1 TYTNSTTGCSN
12 SAATNIIVSVCTGV
26 GEVNLLD
33 GNINLF
39 PNPNAGIF
47 TIQANMEHA
56 FDVTI
61 YNNIGQLVYSKNAL
75 KGANEI
81 NLSEFGR
88 GIYNVVIKMDT
99 DYKTIKVII
108 E

>member
-1 TYTNSTTGCSN
+1 
-12 SAATNIIVSVCTGV
+12 
-26 GEVNLLD
+26 
-33 GNINLF
+33 INVF
-39 PNPNAGIF
+39 PNPNDGIF
-47 TIQANMEHA
+47 TLQVNIEKT

-61 YNNIGQLVYSKNAL
+61 YNNIGQLVYNKSAL

-88 GIYNVVIKMDT
+88 GIYNVVIKADS